1 MARVIGMLKYL
12 RYYGTHG
19 LLAATTI
26 GFVAGGAWYWLGLVA
41 GFALWVGGDAL
52 SREVDE
58 PTPDY
63 AHPVLLDG
71 ALYSLFPSL
80 VIMTFTFAWAL
91 SPTDILGFGAWL
103 SAMLD
108 SDLLARRSDT
118 ANGHIIGA
126 CLSFGLAMA
135 MGGILTAHELMHRF
149 NDSVAMRVTHWMLAM
164 AFNATLEVAHVFGH
178 HRDVGTPADPATA
191 RRGETIYHFYL
202 RSTAGQFFQAWRIE
216 RERLRATGHG
226 PFTWRNKVIAGLMR
240 SWFVAGLFFL
250 AGGGSALTAFLAASA
265 WNKFLLESLN
275 YVEHYGLIRVPGEPI
290 EPRHAWDS
298 LSRVSHAALFE
309 LPWHADHHSRTG
321 VKYPELRRTASA
333 PTLPF
338 GYLAA
343 LPVVWLPP
351 LWRRMIARPLSD
363 WETKVASAAEQRL
376 LTIAPNNAP
385 CRYTQKQCQP
395 EISSH

>member
-1 MARVIGMLKYL
+1 MFKYL

-19 LLAATTI
+19 LIAATTI
-26 GFVAGGAWYWLGLVA
+26 GFIAGGAWCWLGLGA
-41 GFALWVGGDAL
+41 GFVLWVGGDAL
-52 SREVDE
+52 SGAMTE

-63 AHPVLLDG
+63 AHPLLLDV
-71 ALYSLFPSL
+71 ALYSLFPPL

-103 SAMLD
+103 GSTLD
-108 SDLLARRSDT
+108 IDVLAQH
-118 ANGHIIGA
+118 GHPATTHVIGA

-135 MGGILTAHELMHRF
+135 MGGILTAHELMHRI
-149 NDSVAMRVTHWMLAM
+149 DDPIAMWFTHWMLAL

-191 RRGETIYHFYL
+191 RRGETIYHFYI
-202 RSTAGQFFQAWRIE
+202 RSTVGQFFQAWRIE

-226 PFTWRNKVIAGLMR
+226 AFTWRNKV
-240 SWFVAGLFFL
+240 VAGVSRSTIVASLFFL
-250 AGGGSALTAFLAASA
+250 AGGGLALTAFLAASA

-275 YVEHYGLIRVPGEPI
+275 YVEHYGLVRVPGKPI

-298 LSRVSHAALFE
+298 RSRFSHAALFN
-309 LPWHADHHSRTG
+309 LPWHADHHSRIG
-321 VKYPELRRTASA
+321 VQYPALRCTASA

-343 LPVVWLPP
+343 LPIVWVPV
-351 LWRRMIARPLSD
+351 LWRRVVAPRLSD
-363 WETKVASAAEQRL
+363 WEANVASEEERSLLSSPLNAAPQ
-376 LTIAPNNAP
+376 
-385 CRYTQKQCQP
+385 
-395 EISSH
+395 H